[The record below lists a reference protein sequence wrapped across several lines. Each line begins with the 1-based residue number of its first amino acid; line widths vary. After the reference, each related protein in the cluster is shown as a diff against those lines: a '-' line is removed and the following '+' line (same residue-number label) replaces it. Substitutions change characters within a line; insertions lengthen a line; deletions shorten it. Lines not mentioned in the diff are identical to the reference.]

1 MPRQGTPSAVV
12 QSILNLQAVW
22 SIIAARACVA
32 TGAPDSLGITW
43 PAGEYAVSGGTPPAN
58 ALVMQSGGCTPVLN
72 RSLSGVVSEAKA
84 SGAFGE
90 VYGARRGVE
99 GLLADDLIPLS
110 AVSDAQWRRVEETPG
125 AALGSTRRKLRDGDL
140 PAILVTLSARRVS
153 ACFIIGGNDSA
164 ETGHSLGLAARA
176 SGYDLRVVNVPKTI
190 DNDLV
195 LTDHT
200 PGYGSAARFVALA
213 TMGAGRDAESMG
225 ATAPVTVIE
234 VMGRDAGW
242 LAAASVLG
250 KREERDAPHV
260 VCVPEA
266 PVDEDTFV
274 AAVDAACRRFGFAVA
289 VVSDNVRGP
298 DGPLGADA
306 EPWHVDDFGN
316 AYYDSPARHLARLVS
331 RSLGVRAR
339 HEAPGT
345 IQRSLAACVSDVDA
359 REAKMVG
366 RAAVRYALEGHTDEI
381 VTLQRV
387 DGPEYVVETGLAPLA
402 EVAARVRRMPPGL
415 FDVDTGL
422 PTDRFTSYAA
432 PLIGGPLPQFG
443 RLT

>member
-1 MPRQGTPSAVV
+1 MSG
-12 QSILNLQAVW
+12 
-22 SIIAARACVA
+22 AA
-32 TGAPDSLGITW
+32 T
-43 PAGEYAVSGGTPPAN
+43 PAN
-58 ALVMQSGGCTPVLN
+58 ALVMQSGGPTPVLN
-72 RSLSGVVSEAKA
+72 RSLSGVVREAMG

-99 GLLADDLIPLS
+99 GLLAGELMPLG
-110 AVSDAQWRRVEETPG
+110 AVPDAHWRRVEATPG
-125 AALGSTRRKLRDGDL
+125 AALGSTRRKLTDDDL
-140 PAILVTLSARRVS
+140 PAILETLSDRRVS

-164 ETGHSLGLAARA
+164 ETGHTLGRAARA

-225 ATAPVTVIE
+225 AAAPVTVIE

-242 LAAASVLG
+242 LAASSVLG

-266 PVDEDTFV
+266 PVDEEAF
-274 AAVDAACRRFGFAVA
+274 AAGLEEACRRFGFAVA

-298 DGPLGADA
+298 HGPLGGD

-316 AYYDSPARHLARLVS
+316 PYYDSPARHLARLVS
-331 RSLGVRAR
+331 RRLGVRAR

-345 IQRSLAACVSDVDA
+345 IQRSLAECVSEVDA
-359 REAKMVG
+359 REAELVG
-366 RAAVRYALEGHTDEI
+366 RAAVRYALEGHTGAI
-381 VTLQRV
+381 VTLRRV
-387 DGPEYVVETGLAPLA
+387 DGPGYAVDTGLAPLA
-402 EVAARVRRMPPGL
+402 EVAGRVRRLPPEL
-415 FDVDTGL
+415 FAVDTGL
-422 PTDRFTSYAA
+422 AADRFASYAL
-432 PLIGGPLPQFG
+432 PLIGGPLPEFG

>member
-1 MPRQGTPSAVV
+1 
-12 QSILNLQAVW
+12 
-22 SIIAARACVA
+22 
-32 TGAPDSLGITW
+32 
-43 PAGEYAVSGGTPPAN
+43 
-58 ALVMQSGGCTPVLN
+58 MQSGGATPVLN
-72 RSLSGVVSEAKA
+72 RSLAGVVSEAKA
-84 SGAFGE
+84 SGGFGE

-99 GLLADDLIPLS
+99 GLLADELIPLG
-110 AVSDAQWRRVEETPG
+110 AVSEAHWRRVEATPG
-125 AALGSTRRKLRDGDL
+125 AALGSTRRKLRDDDL
-140 PAILVTLSARRVS
+140 HAILETLSALRVT

-164 ETGHSLGLAARA
+164 ETGHTLGIAAHA
-176 SGYDLRVVNVPKTI
+176 SGYELRVVNVPKTI

-213 TMGAGRDAESMG
+213 TMGAGQDAEAMG
-225 ATAPVTVIE
+225 AAAPVAVIE

-266 PVDEDTFV
+266 PVEEDGFV
-274 AAVDAACRRFGFAVA
+274 VDVERALRRFGFAVA

-298 DGPLGADA
+298 DGPLGGD

-316 AYYDSPARHLARLVS
+316 AYYDSPARHLARLAS
-331 RSLGVRAR
+331 RRLGVRAR

-345 IQRSLAACVSDVDA
+345 IQRSLVACVSEVDA
-359 REAKMVG
+359 REAELVG

-381 VTLQRV
+381 VTLRRV
-387 DGPEYVVETGLAPLA
+387 GGPEYAVETGLAPLA
-402 EVAARVRRMPPGL
+402 DVAGRVRRLPPEL
-415 FDVDTGL
+415 FDIDTGL
-422 PTDRFTSYAA
+422 AADLFESYAT
-432 PLIGGPLPQFG
+432 PLIGGPMPEFG

>member
-1 MPRQGTPSAVV
+1 
-12 QSILNLQAVW
+12 
-22 SIIAARACVA
+22 
-32 TGAPDSLGITW
+32 
-43 PAGEYAVSGGTPPAN
+43 
-58 ALVMQSGGCTPVLN
+58 MQSGGCTPVLN
-72 RSLSGVVSEAKA
+72 RSLSGVVRAARE

-99 GLLADDLIPLS
+99 GLIAGDLASL
-110 AVSDAQWRRVEETPG
+110 AGVSEEQWDRVAATPG
-125 AALGSTRRKLRDGDL
+125 AALGSTRRKLRDDDL
-140 PAILVTLSARRVS
+140 SGLLETLAAQRVT

-164 ETGHSLGLAARA
+164 ETGHTLGKAARD

-225 ATAPVTVIE
+225 AAAPVTVIE

-266 PVDEDTFV
+266 PVDEDVFV
-274 AAVDAACRRFGFAVA
+274 AAMEQAYRRFGFAAA
-289 VVSDNVRGP
+289 VVSDSVRGP
-298 DGPLGADA
+298 DGPLGTDA
-306 EPWHVDDFGN
+306 VPWHVDDFGH
-316 AYYDSPARHLARLVS
+316 AYYDSPARHLARLVA
-331 RSLGVRAR
+331 RKLGVRAR
-339 HEAPGT
+339 HESPGT
-345 IQRSLAACVSDVDA
+345 IQRSLVPCVSDVDA
-359 REAKMVG
+359 REAEMVG
-366 RAAVRYALEGHTDEI
+366 RAAVRYALEGHSDRI
-381 VTLQRV
+381 VTLRRSP
-387 DGPEYVVETGLAPLA
+387 GPEYAVQTGLAPLA
-402 EVAARVRRMPPGL
+402 DVAGRVRRLPPEMFSL
-415 FDVDTGL
+415 DTGL
-422 PTDRFTSYAA
+422 NIERFASYAL
-432 PLIGGPLPQFG
+432 PLIGDPLPEFG

>member
-1 MPRQGTPSAVV
+1 MSG
-12 QSILNLQAVW
+12 
-22 SIIAARACVA
+22 
-32 TGAPDSLGITW
+32 
-43 PAGEYAVSGGTPPAN
+43 PAPPAS
-58 ALVMQSGGCTPVLN
+58 ALVMQSGGSTPVLN
-72 RSLSGVVSEAKA
+72 RSLAGVLREARD

-99 GLLADDLIPLS
+99 GLLAGDLIPLA
-110 AVSDAQWRRVEETPG
+110 AVSEAHWRRVESTPG
-125 AALGSTRRKLRDGDL
+125 AALGSTRRKLRDEDL
-140 PAILVTLSARRVS
+140 LAILETLSARRVS

-164 ETGHSLGLAARA
+164 ETGHTLGLAARD

-225 ATAPVTVIE
+225 AAAPVTVIE
-234 VMGRDAGW
+234 VMGREAGW
-242 LAAASVLG
+242 LAAASTLG

-266 PVDEDTFV
+266 PVDEDAFV
-274 AAVDAACRRFGFAVA
+274 AAFEEALRRFGFAVA

-298 DGPLGADA
+298 EGPLGGDA
-306 EPWHVDDFGN
+306 EPWHVDDFGH

-331 RSLGVRAR
+331 RRLGVRAR
-339 HEAPGT
+339 HEVPGT

-359 REAKMVG
+359 REAELVG
-366 RAAVRYALEGHTDEI
+366 RAAVRYALEGHTDTI
-381 VTLQRV
+381 VTLRRL
-387 DGPEYVVETGLAPLA
+387 DGADYAVETGLAPLA
-402 EVAARVRRMPPGL
+402 EVAGRVRRMPPEL
-415 FDVDTGL
+415 FDAASGHVTPGFV
-422 PTDRFTSYAA
+422 RYAM
-432 PLIGGPLPQFG
+432 PLIGPSLPQFG
-443 RLT
+443 RL

>member
-1 MPRQGTPSAVV
+1 
-12 QSILNLQAVW
+12 
-22 SIIAARACVA
+22 
-32 TGAPDSLGITW
+32 
-43 PAGEYAVSGGTPPAN
+43 
-58 ALVMQSGGCTPVLN
+58 MQSGGPTPVIN
-72 RSLSGVVSEAKA
+72 RSLSGVVREARE

-90 VYGARRGVE
+90 VYGAQRGVE
-99 GLLADDLIPLS
+99 GLIAGDLVALTG
-110 AVSDAQWRRVEETPG
+110 VSDGHWAGVAATPG
-125 AALGSTRRKLRDGDL
+125 AALGSTRRKLRDDDL
-140 PAILVTLSARRVS
+140 PGVLEALAVRNVS

-164 ETGHSLGLAARA
+164 ETGHTLGMAARD
-176 SGYDLRVVNVPKTI
+176 SGYDLRVINVPKTI

-225 ATAPVTVIE
+225 AAAPVTVIE

-266 PVDEDTFV
+266 PVDEDGFL
-274 AAVDAACRRFGFAVA
+274 AAMEDAYRRYGFAVA
-289 VVSDNVRGP
+289 VVSDSVRGP

-306 EPWHVDDFGN
+306 EPWHVDDFGH
-316 AYYDSPARHLARLVS
+316 AYYDSPARHLARLVA

-345 IQRSLAACVSDVDA
+345 IQRSLVACVSDVDA
-359 REAKMVG
+359 REAEMVG
-366 RAAVRYALEGHTDEI
+366 SAAVGYALESHSDRI
-381 VTLQRV
+381 VTLRRLP
-387 DGPEYVVETGLAPLA
+387 GPGYAVETDLAPLA
-402 EVAARVRRMPPGL
+402 DVAGRVRRLPPEM

-422 PTDRFTSYAA
+422 DVERFASYAL
-432 PLIGGPLPQFG
+432 PLIGDPLPEFG
-443 RLT
+443 RLV

>member
-1 MPRQGTPSAVV
+1 MSGG
-12 QSILNLQAVW
+12 
-22 SIIAARACVA
+22 
-32 TGAPDSLGITW
+32 GAP
-43 PAGEYAVSGGTPPAN
+43 VN
-58 ALVMQSGGCTPVLN
+58 ALVMQSGGATPVLN
-72 RSLSGVVSEAKA
+72 RSLSGVVSEARA

-99 GLLADDLIPLS
+99 GLLADELIPLGG
-110 AVSDAQWRRVEETPG
+110 VSGAQWRRVEATPG
-125 AALGSTRRKLRDGDL
+125 AALGSTRRKLRDDDL
-140 PAILVTLSARRVS
+140 PSLLEILASRRVS

-164 ETGHSLGLAARA
+164 ETGHTLGLAAQA

-213 TMGAGRDAESMG
+213 TMGAGRDAEAMG
-225 ATAPVTVIE
+225 AAAPVTVME

-266 PVDEDTFV
+266 PVDEGVFV
-274 AAVDAACRRFGFAVA
+274 AEVEGALRGFGFAVA
-289 VVSDNVRGP
+289 VVSDSVRGP

-306 EPWHVDDFGN
+306 EPWHVDDFGH

-331 RSLGVRAR
+331 QRLGVRAR
-339 HEAPGT
+339 HEVPGT
-345 IQRSLAACVSDVDA
+345 IQRSLVACASEVDA

-366 RAAVRYALEGHTDEI
+366 RAAVRYALEGRTDEI
-381 VTLQRV
+381 VTLRRA
-387 DGPEYVVETGLAPLA
+387 DGPEYAVETGLAPLA
-402 EVAARVRRMPPGL
+402 DVAGRVRRLPPEL
-415 FDVDTGL
+415 FDPPTGQV
-422 PTDRFTSYAA
+422 TSQFVRYAM
-432 PLIGGPLPQFG
+432 PLIGASLPDFG
-443 RLT
+443 RL

>member
-1 MPRQGTPSAVV
+1 M
-12 QSILNLQAVW
+12 I
-22 SIIAARACVA
+22 
-32 TGAPDSLGITW
+32 
-43 PAGEYAVSGGTPPAN
+43 GGTSPAN
-58 ALVMQSGGCTPVLN
+58 ALVMQSGGPTPVIN
-72 RSLSGVVSEAKA
+72 RSLAGVVREARD

-90 VYGARRGVE
+90 VYGARRGIE
-99 GLLADDLIPLS
+99 GVLGGDLVAFS
-110 AVSDAQWRRVEETPG
+110 GVTDAHWRRVEATPG
-125 AALGSTRRKLRDGDL
+125 AALGSTRRKLRDDDL
-140 PAILVTLSARRVS
+140 PAILETLSARRVS

-164 ETGHSLGLAARA
+164 ETGHTLGLAARA

-225 ATAPVTVIE
+225 AAAPVTVIE

-266 PVDEDTFV
+266 PVDEDGF
-274 AAVDAACRRFGFAVA
+274 AAEMEEALRRFGFAVA
-289 VVSDNVRGP
+289 VVSDNAQGP
-298 DGPLGADA
+298 DGPLGGEAG
-306 EPWHVDDFGN
+306 PWHVDDFGH

-331 RSLGVRAR
+331 RRLSVRAR

-345 IQRSLAACVSDVDA
+345 IQRSLSACVSDVDA
-359 REAKMVG
+359 SEAELVG
-366 RAAVRYALEGHTDEI
+366 RAAVRYALDGHTDRI
-381 VTLQRV
+381 VALRRV
-387 DGPEYVVETGLAPLA
+387 DAPAYTVETGLAPLS
-402 EVAARVRRMPPGL
+402 EVAGQVRQLPPELFTAR
-415 FDVDTGL
+415 TGL
-422 PTDRFTSYAA
+422 AADRFASYAL
-432 PLIGGPLPQFG
+432 PLIGGPLPEFG

>member
-1 MPRQGTPSAVV
+1 MSG
-12 QSILNLQAVW
+12 
-22 SIIAARACVA
+22 
-32 TGAPDSLGITW
+32 GAP
-43 PAGEYAVSGGTPPAN
+43 PAS
-58 ALVMQSGGCTPVLN
+58 ALVMQSGGPTPVIN
-72 RSLSGVVSEAKA
+72 RSLAGVVREA
-84 SGAFGE
+84 SDCGAFGE

-99 GLLADDLIPLS
+99 GVLGGDLVALS
-110 AVSDAQWRRVEETPG
+110 RVTNAHWRRVEATPG
-125 AALGSTRRKLRDGDL
+125 AALGSTRRKLTDDDL
-140 PAILVTLSARRVS
+140 PAILETLSVRRVS

-164 ETGHSLGLAARA
+164 ETGHTLGLAARA

-213 TMGAGRDAESMG
+213 TIGAGRDAESMG
-225 ATAPVTVIE
+225 KAAPVTVIE

-266 PVDEDTFV
+266 PVDEEAFV
-274 AAVDAACRRFGFAVA
+274 AAMEQALRRFGFAVA
-289 VVSDNVRGP
+289 VVSDNAQGP
-298 DGPLGADA
+298 DGPLGGEAG
-306 EPWHVDDFGN
+306 PWHVDDFGH
-316 AYYDSPARHLARLVS
+316 AYHDSPARHLARLVS
-331 RSLGVRAR
+331 RRLGVRAR

-359 REAKMVG
+359 REAELVG
-366 RAAVRYALEGHTDEI
+366 RAAVRYALEGHTDAI
-381 VTLQRV
+381 VTLRRLG
-387 DGPEYVVETGLAPLA
+387 GPDYAVETGLAPLA
-402 EVAARVRRMPPGL
+402 DVAGQVRPLPPEL
-415 FDVDTGL
+415 FDARKGL
-422 PTDRFTSYAA
+422 AAERFASYAQ
-432 PLIGGPLPQFG
+432 PLIGGPLPEFG

>member
-1 MPRQGTPSAVV
+1 MVNGPPS
-12 QSILNLQAVW
+12 
-22 SIIAARACVA
+22 
-32 TGAPDSLGITW
+32 
-43 PAGEYAVSGGTPPAN
+43 PAN
-58 ALVMQSGGCTPVLN
+58 ALVMQSGGATQVLN
-72 RSLSGVVSEAKA
+72 RSLAGVVREASD

-99 GLLADDLIPLS
+99 GLLAGDLIPLA
-110 AVSDAQWRRVEETPG
+110 AVSDAQWGRVEATPG

-140 PAILVTLSARRVS
+140 PAILETLSARRVS

-164 ETGHSLGLAARA
+164 ETGHTLDLAARD

-225 ATAPVTVIE
+225 AAAPVTVIE

-242 LAAASVLG
+242 LAAASTLG

-266 PVDEDTFV
+266 PVDEDGFI
-274 AAVDAACRRFGFAVA
+274 AAVEEALRRFGFAVA
-289 VVSDNVRGP
+289 VVSDNVRGAE
-298 DGPLGADA
+298 GPLGGDA
-306 EPWHVDDFGN
+306 GPWHVDDFGH

-331 RSLGVRAR
+331 RQLGVRAR
-339 HEAPGT
+339 HETPGT
-345 IQRSLAACVSDVDA
+345 IQRSLAECVSEVDA
-359 REAKMVG
+359 REAELVG
-366 RAAVRYALEGHTDEI
+366 RAAVRYALEGHTDAI

-387 DGPEYVVETGLAPLA
+387 DGPAYAVETGLAPLA
-402 EVAARVRRMPPGL
+402 EVAGRVRRMPPAMYDAASGRVTPG
-415 FDVDTGL
+415 FV
-422 PTDRFTSYAA
+422 RYAM
-432 PLIGGPLPQFG
+432 PLIGPSLPEFG
-443 RLT
+443 RL